1 MKEKK
6 ISKYYGFLTLLAV
19 LERLGTYDSKNRK
32 LIDEKFWSKD
42 TKNIIKKVRK
52 LKEKNQW

>member
-42 TKNIIKKVRK
+42 TKNIIK
-52 LKEKNQW
+52 